1 MLKRIL
7 GVILLLSIVVVYVAY
22 PYYGSVS
29 VEVFNISKYLVGILG
44 AWASLKLII

>member
-7 GVILLLSIVVVYVAY
+7 GIVLLLSIAVVYIIY
-22 PYYGSVS
+22 PYYGNVS
-29 VEVFNISKYLVGILG
+29 TEVFNISKYLVGILG

>member
-7 GVILLLSIVVVYVAY
+7 GVVLLMSIVVVYIAD
-22 PYYGSVS
+22 PYYGNIST
-29 VEVFNISKYLVGILG
+29 EIYTISKYLVGILG

>member
-7 GVILLLSIVVVYVAY
+7 GVILLLSIIIVYIAD
-22 PYYGSVS
+22 PYYGNVS
-29 VEVFNISKYLVGILG
+29 FEIVNISKYLVGILG